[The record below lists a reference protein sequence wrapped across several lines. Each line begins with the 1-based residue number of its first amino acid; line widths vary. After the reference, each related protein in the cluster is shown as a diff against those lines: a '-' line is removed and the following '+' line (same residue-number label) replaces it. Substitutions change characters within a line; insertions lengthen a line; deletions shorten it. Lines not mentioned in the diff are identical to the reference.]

1 MGLGEAG
8 GLCHGGGSLQ
18 YNSFLVELLTNINQ
32 HSMIKKRDVQ
42 LIPASH
48 RVHLDQLAGC
58 SKTPESWHEGS
69 PLSASRTSL

>member
-1 MGLGEAG
+1 MGLGG

-18 YNSFLVELLTNINQ
+18 YKSFLVKLLTNINH

-42 LIPASH
+42 LTPASH

-69 PLSASRTSL
+69 PLNASSTSL